1 MRGAINAS
9 FIDALAIDAGMYGIW
24 RGVSAYSQGAHTLA
38 AVGAVGIV
46 GAGAY
51 NQEQSLTSVGAAGIV
66 GVGAY
71 NQEQSLASV
80 GAAGIAGV
88 CAYDQG
94 AHTLL
99 AVGKTGVAIHTTTS
113 GVTSHTQSG
122 TVTGHSYSSTPITR
136 H

>member
-9 FIDALAIDAGMYGIW
+9 FIDAIAIDAGTYGIW

-51 NQEQSLTSVGAAGIV
+51 NQEQSLSSIGAV
-66 GVGAY
+66 
-71 NQEQSLASV
+71 
-80 GAAGIAGV
+80 GIAGV

-99 AVGKTGVAIHTTTS
+99 AVRKTWVAIHTTTS